1 MVWEGLYALPFV
13 LEPKMLLLE
22 HELPDVRERAL
33 ALFAGKAQRAVGLRG
48 DVVIFVT
55 ANEEMQKLNREY
67 RRKNEPTDVLT
78 FPSQSPKLLG
88 DIAISVEIA
97 AANAAELGHSTET
110 EVKILILHG
119 LLHLAG
125 YDHESDNGNMQARET
140 ELRQQLK
147 LPTGLIERA
156 HAGAPRSAERRTSQ
170 RPVPRKPQGSRK

>member
-125 YDHESDNGNMQARET
+125 YDHESDNGDMQARET
-140 ELRQQLK
+140 ELRQQFK

-156 HAGAPRSAERRTSQ
+156 RTGVPQSAKKTSK
-170 RPVPRKPQGSRK
+170 RPAPRKPQGGRK

>member
-1 MVWEGLYALPFV
+1 MPSHLFLGR
-13 LEPKMLLLE
+13 KMLLLV

-48 DVVIFVT
+48 EVVIFVT
-55 ANEEMQKLNREY
+55 ASEEMRRINREY
-67 RRKNEPTDVLT
+67 RGEDEPTDVLT
-78 FPSQSPKLLG
+78 FPSQSPRLLG

-125 YDHESDNGNMQARET
+125 YDHESDNGDMQARET

-156 HAGAPRSAERRTSQ
+156 HAGTPRSAERSSSK
-170 RPVPRKPQGSRK
+170 RPARHKPQGGRK

>member
-1 MVWEGLYALPFV
+1 
-13 LEPKMLLLE
+13 MLLLE

-48 DVVIFVT
+48 DIVIFVT
-55 ANEEMQKLNREY
+55 SSEDMRKLNREY
-67 RRKNEPTDVLT
+67 RRMNEPTDVLT

-88 DIAISVEIA
+88 DIAISVDIA

-125 YDHESDNGNMQARET
+125 YDHESDNGDMRARER

-156 HAGAPRSAERRTSQ
+156 HAGVPQSAKKTRK
-170 RPVPRKPQGSRK
+170 RPAPRKPQGGRK

>member
-1 MVWEGLYALPFV
+1 
-13 LEPKMLLLE
+13 MLLLE
-22 HELPDVRERAL
+22 YELPDVRERAL

-48 DVVIFVT
+48 DIVIFVT
-55 ANEEMQKLNREY
+55 SSEDMQKLNREY

-88 DIAISVEIA
+88 DIAISVELA
-97 AANAAELGHSTET
+97 AANAAELGHSAET

-125 YDHESDNGNMQARET
+125 YDHESDNGDMKARET
-140 ELRQQLK
+140 ELRRQLK

-156 HAGAPRSAERRTSQ
+156 HSGVPQAAERNTKRSA
-170 RPVPRKPQGSRK
+170 PRKPQGNRQ